1 MDKSKAGTEEII
13 AGMKSLGIVR
23 CGATHCTGEKQID
36 MFREAFGEN
45 YFELGAGNRV
55 IFN

>member
-23 CGATHCTGEKQID
+23 CGATHTVQVKSRLTCSAKRLAKTILSSC
-36 MFREAFGEN
+36 R
-45 YFELGAGNRV
+45 
-55 IFN
+55 